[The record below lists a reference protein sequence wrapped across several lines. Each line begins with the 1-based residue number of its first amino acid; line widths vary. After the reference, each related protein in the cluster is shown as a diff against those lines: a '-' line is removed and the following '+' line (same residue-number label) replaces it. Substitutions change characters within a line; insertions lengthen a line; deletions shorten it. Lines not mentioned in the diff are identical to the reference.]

1 MGSFDKIAKKAD
13 GAAKKTTKIA
23 ATVTD
28 EVKAAVD
35 LVIQTKAE
43 VKRLEAEQEQNEQTI
58 RDHVRP
64 QQDEMAYCGQY
75 AKSFSVEGNTGA
87 VTYTTSDKF
96 SVPQE
101 DEAIDAIK
109 KLLGAKFNELFTV
122 KRTISV
128 KAAAL
133 SNEATLDKMAAACKQ
148 AGLDI
153 GELFDVVDKVI
164 AQPDLDAKQY
174 ELKKEKLE
182 QFRAL
187 VRQAKAAI
195 K

>member
-1 MGSFDKIAKKAD
+1 
-13 GAAKKTTKIA
+13 
-23 ATVTD
+23 
-28 EVKAAVD
+28 
-35 LVIQTKAE
+35 
-43 VKRLEAEQEQNEQTI
+43 
-58 RDHVRP
+58 
-64 QQDEMAYCGQY
+64 MAYCGQY
-75 AKSFSVEGNTGA
+75 AKSFSVEGNMGA

-133 SNEATLDKMAAACKQ
+133 SNEVTLDKMAAACKQ